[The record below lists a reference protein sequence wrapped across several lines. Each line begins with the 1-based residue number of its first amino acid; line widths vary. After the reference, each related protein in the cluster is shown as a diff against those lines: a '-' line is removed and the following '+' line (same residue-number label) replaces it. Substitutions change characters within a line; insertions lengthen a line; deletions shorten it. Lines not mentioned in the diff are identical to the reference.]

1 MKTAPSHPN
10 ATPARHA
17 LAAIWAVLAAVL
29 LAAGPARPASAAST
43 AEELV
48 EESRFSI
55 ERMLVDDE
63 LPELKGYVTRARG
76 LLIIP
81 ELVKGGFIVGAEA
94 GSGVLMVRGGDGS
107 WSAPAFYT
115 LAAGSIGLQIGGQ
128 VSEVVF
134 TVMNEGAVEALL
146 RSEIK
151 LGADLSVTV
160 GPIGK
165 GLEASTTTNLGA
177 DVFAFSKNV
186 GLFGGGALEGAKLFA
201 RDKLNQAYYG
211 LGATPRAIVIERS
224 FFNPQAEKLRQA
236 AP

>member
-1 MKTAPSHPN
+1 MKAALSHPN
-10 ATPARHA
+10 AGRC
-17 LAAIWAVLAAVL
+17 AAMVAVLAAFL
-29 LAAGPARPASAAST
+29 LVPGLARPAWAASA

-48 EESRFSI
+48 EESRISL
-55 ERMLVDDE
+55 ERMLGDDE

-76 LLIIP
+76 LLIVP
-81 ELVKGGFIVGAEA
+81 QLVKAGFILGAEA
-94 GSGVLMVRGGDGS
+94 GSGVLMVRGGDGT
-107 WSAPAFYT
+107 WSAPTFYT

-134 TVMNEGAVEALL
+134 TVMSEGAVEALL
-146 RSEIK
+146 RSGIK
-151 LGADLSVTV
+151 LGADLSITL

-165 GLEASTTTNLGA
+165 GLEASTTTNLSA

-201 RDKLNQAYYG
+201 RNKLNEAYYG
-211 LGATPRAIVIERS
+211 PGATPRAIVIERR
-224 FFNPQAEKLRQA
+224 FFNPQADKLRQA

>member
-1 MKTAPSHPN
+1 MKAALSHPN
-10 ATPARHA
+10 ARRR
-17 LAAIWAVLAAVL
+17 AAMVAVLAAVL
-29 LAAGPARPASAAST
+29 LVPGPARPALAASA

-48 EESRFSI
+48 EESRFSL

-63 LPELKGYVTRARG
+63 LPQLRRYVTRARG
-76 LLIIP
+76 LLIVP
-81 ELVKGGFIVGAEA
+81 QLVKGGFIFGAEA
-94 GSGVLMVRGGDGS
+94 GTGVLMVRGGDGS

-134 TVMNEGAVEALL
+134 TVMSEGAVEALL
-146 RSEIK
+146 RSGVK
-151 LGADLSVTV
+151 LGVDLSITV

-165 GLEASTTTNLGA
+165 GLEASTTTNLSA

-201 RDKLNQAYYG
+201 RKKLNETYYG
-211 LGATPRAIVIERS
+211 TGATPRAIVIARD

>member
-1 MKTAPSHPN
+1 MKAVHSRPI
-10 ATPARHA
+10 ARPRAA
-17 LAAIWAVLAAVL
+17 LVAVLAAVMMVPGL
-29 LAAGPARPASAAST
+29 ARPASAASA

-48 EESRFSI
+48 EESRFSL

-63 LPELKGYVTRARG
+63 LPQLKRYVTQARG

-81 ELVKGGFIVGAEA
+81 QLVKGGFIVGAEA
-94 GSGVLMVRGGDGS
+94 GSGVFMVRGGDGT
-107 WSAPAFYT
+107 WSAPSFYT

-134 TVMNEGAVEALL
+134 TVMSQGAVEALL

-151 LGADLSVTV
+151 LGADLSITV

-165 GLEASTTTNLGA
+165 GLEASTTTNLRA
-177 DVFAFSKNV
+177 DVFAFSKAV
-186 GLFGGGALEGAKLFA
+186 GAFGGGALEAAKLFT
-201 RDKLNQAYYG
+201 RKKLNEAYYG
-211 LGATPRAIVIERS
+211 SGATPRAIVIERG
-224 FFNPQAEKLRQA
+224 FFNPQSDKLRKA

>member
-1 MKTAPSHPN
+1 MKAVMS
-10 ATPARHA
+10 RWR
-17 LAAIWAVLAAVL
+17 AAQGAVLAVALIGAL
-29 LAAGPARPASAAST
+29 LVPASIKSALATSA

-55 ERMLVDDE
+55 ERMLADPD
-63 LPELKGYVTRARG
+63 LPKLREWIGKARG
-76 LLIIP
+76 VLIIP

-94 GSGVLMVRGGDGS
+94 GSGVFMVRGGDGT

-134 TVMNEGAVEALL
+134 TVMSEGAVEALL
-146 RSEIK
+146 RSGVK
-151 LGADLSVTV
+151 LGVDLSVTL

-165 GLEASTTTNLGA
+165 GLEASTTTNLNA
-177 DVFAFSKNV
+177 DIFAFSKAV
-186 GLFGGGALEGAKLFA
+186 GAFGGGALEGAKLFT
-201 RDKLNQAYYG
+201 RKKLNEAYYG
-211 LGATPRAIVIERS
+211 SGATPRGIVIERA
-224 FFNPQAEKLRQA
+224 FFNPQAEKLREA

>member
-1 MKTAPSHPN
+1 MNMTPSHPN
-10 ATPARHA
+10 TLHR
-17 LAAIWAVLAAVL
+17 AAIAAVLAAVML
-29 LAAGPARPASAAST
+29 TAGLARPAVAAST

-48 EESRFSI
+48 EKSRFLI
-55 ERMLVDDE
+55 ERLLVDEE

-81 ELVKGGFIVGAEA
+81 ELVKGAFVIGAEG
-94 GSGVLMVRGGDGS
+94 GSGVLMVRGSDGT

-134 TVMNEGAVEALL
+134 AVMNEGAVDALL
-146 RSEIK
+146 RSEVK
-151 LGADLSVTV
+151 LGGALSITL

-165 GLEASTTTNLGA
+165 GVGASTTTNFGA

-186 GLFGGGALEGAKLFA
+186 GVFGGGALAGAKLFT
-201 RDKLNQAYYG
+201 RKELNEGYYG
-211 LGATPRAIVIERS
+211 PGAVPHDIVIKRT
-224 FFNPQAEKLRQA
+224 FFNPQSEKLRMA

>member
-1 MKTAPSHPN
+1 MNPIRSHPN
-10 ATPARHA
+10 AGRPG
-17 LAAIWAVLAAVL
+17 AIAAVL
-29 LAAGPARPASAAST
+29 LAFLLASGPARPAVAASA

-48 EESRFSI
+48 AESRFSL

-63 LPELKGYVTRARG
+63 LPELKGYVRRARG

-94 GSGVLMVRGGDGS
+94 GSGVFMVRGGDGS

-115 LAAGSIGLQIGGQ
+115 LAAGSIGLQLGGQ

-134 TVMNEGAVEALL
+134 TVMNQGAVEALL

-151 LGADLSVTV
+151 LGADLSITL

-165 GLEASTTTNLGA
+165 GLEASTTTNLSA
-177 DVFAFSKNV
+177 DIFAFSKAV
-186 GLFGGGALEGAKLFA
+186 GAFGGGALEGAKLFTRA
-201 RDKLNQAYYG
+201 KLNQEYYG
-211 LGATPRAIVIERS
+211 PGATPRAIVIERS
-224 FFNPQAEKLRQA
+224 FFNPQADTLRRA